1 MAKPF
6 TGKFG
11 AFDPKQTL
19 GQFKES
25 SLGQMK
31 ENLPS
36 GNPFSEIEY
45 TDDPEQNALLELQE
59 YMKVISG
66 RSDRAKKY
74 PRTMEG
80 LGITRCYIP
89 VVFKDRNDKLAFFSE
104 FGISIT
110 KVGDKYTDGEK
121 LLKELLK

>member
-11 AFDPKQTL
+11 SFDSNKTL
-19 GQFKES
+19 GQFSDS

-36 GNPFSEIEY
+36 GNPFATIEY
-45 TDDPEQNALLELQE
+45 SDDPEENARLELDE
-59 YMKVISG
+59 YMKVVSG
-66 RSDRAKKY
+66 QSDREKKY
-74 PRTMEG
+74 PKTMEG
-80 LGITRCYIP
+80 LVVSDIYLP
-89 VVFKDRNDKLAFFSE
+89 VVFRDRDDKLAFFSE

-121 LLKELLK
+121 LLAELLK

>member
-11 AFDPKQTL
+11 SFDSKLPL

-31 ENLPS
+31 EDLPS

-66 RSDRAKKY
+66 KSDRAKKY
-74 PRTMEG
+74 PKTMEG
-80 LGITRCYIP
+80 LRITDHYIP
-89 VVFKDRNDKLAFFSE
+89 VVFRSRDDKLAFFAE
-104 FGISIT
+104 FGISIN